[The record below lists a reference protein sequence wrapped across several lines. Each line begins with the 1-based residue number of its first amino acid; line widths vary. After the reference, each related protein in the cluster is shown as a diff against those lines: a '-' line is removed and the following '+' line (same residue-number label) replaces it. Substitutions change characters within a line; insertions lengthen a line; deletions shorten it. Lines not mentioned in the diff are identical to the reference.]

1 MQKKCFLGLCAALY
15 LGTGVLEA
23 QQGNE
28 VEQLKQQLQQ
38 IQESFRRSQA
48 EHQRQIES
56 LMKQLEA
63 VQQQQA
69 ATAAE
74 QEKLKTQ
81 VAAEPAAP
89 PDAPA
94 ATAAARPWS
103 PADPIRIQ
111 AGNSFM
117 DISLLGTFAAG
128 GSTAEDIENGTQLGG
143 HDPIQRGFT
152 VQAVEANFQGAV
164 DNYFRANANIL
175 FQLDSGNESFL
186 EVEEAY
192 METFTLPGNLQLRGG
207 QYFFD
212 FGRHNPTHTHTWAF
226 TDIPIVNGRFLG
238 ADGLRNPGARLSWLA
253 PTPFYT
259 EFFLTLADSQGE
271 TTPSFRFDED
281 MPGAG
286 TTGAQPFAFRANE
299 NDRGVQAINDLLFV
313 PRWVSSFD
321 VSDSHTL
328 LVGASGAF
336 GPNSSGQS
344 GDTRTE
350 VYGVDLTWKWKSP
363 RHNGGYPFVTVTT
376 EALLRRYGAGA
387 YDWDLD
393 GDGAI
398 SPGEIVDPG
407 TGLPAQLNAET
418 LTDYGFYTQV
428 QYGFRRNWVAGLR
441 FDYADG
447 DTAAYEQLGLQDSDG
462 NALGADLLRARRW
475 RVSPNLTWF
484 PTEFSKIRLQ
494 YNYDDR
500 EFIGVDHSVWLQFE
514 FLLGAHG
521 AHKF

>member
-1 MQKKCFLGLCAALY
+1 MQKTCFWGLCAALY
-15 LGTGVLEA
+15 LGTGVIEA
-23 QQGNE
+23 QQSSE

-38 IQESFRRSQA
+38 IQESFRRAQA
-48 EHQRQIES
+48 EHQRQIEA

-63 VQQQQA
+63 LQQQQA
-69 ATAAE
+69 STAAE
-74 QEKLKTQ
+74 QEKLKAQ
-81 VAAEPAAP
+81 VATAP
-89 PDAPA
+89 PTPPEAPA
-94 ATAAARPWS
+94 AVTASRPWS
-103 PADPIRIQ
+103 PTDPIRIR

-117 DISLLGTFAAG
+117 DIGLLGTFAAG

-143 HDPIQRGFT
+143 HDPNQRGFT
-152 VQAVEANFQGAV
+152 VQAVEANFSGAV
-164 DNYFRANANIL
+164 DNYFRGSANIL
-175 FQLDSGNESFL
+175 FQIDTEGESFI

-192 METFTLPGNLQLRGG
+192 LETFTLPGNFQVRGG

-212 FGRHNPTHTHTWAF
+212 FGRHNPTHTHTWPF
-226 TDIPIVNGRFLG
+226 VDIPIVNGRFLG
-238 ADGLRNPGARLSWLA
+238 PDGLRNPGARLSWLA

-259 EFFLTLADSQGE
+259 EFFLTVADSQGE
-271 TTPSFRFDED
+271 TAPSFRFGED

-286 TTGAQPFAFRANE
+286 TAGAQPFAFRGRD
-299 NDRGVQAINDLLFV
+299 NDRGIQSLGDLLFV

-321 VSDSHTL
+321 ISDAHTL
-328 LVGASGAF
+328 MVGASGAF

-363 RHNGGYPFVTVTT
+363 RHRAGYPFVTFTT

-407 TGLPAQLNAET
+407 TGLPAQLGAET
-418 LTDYGFYTQV
+418 LTDYGFYAQV
-428 QYGFRRNWVAGLR
+428 QYGFTRNWVAGLR
-441 FDYADG
+441 FDYVDG
-447 DTAAYEQLGLQDSDG
+447 DTGAYELLGLQDAEG
-462 NALGADLLRARRW
+462 NPLEPDLLRARRW

-514 FLLGAHG
+514 FVLGAHG